1 MVSHSVIL
9 HFVRQITRKPTH
21 QNCSRAHTE
30 SGIAFKINPTVPET
44 DWRIAVDVIGSVSS
58 RLYRTGPLLAR
69 AGEGAVY
76 RVSGDASI
84 LLKIFDVLP
93 SARAVEKL
101 EILTAYTPKPDFV
114 ALPLETVLNVA
125 TRAVVGFV
133 QPFFRR
139 TVPITR
145 AFDSTSR
152 MRCGLPDH
160 LGHQVTLCRFLGE
173 AVARLHAANLVM
185 GDVSDTNFLIGR
197 DWLGRVTAVSVID
210 CNSLQISL
218 RTNRGHEIF
227 ASGVATEAYAAPEVQ
242 STDWSI
248 SPRTVFS
255 DNFGLAVLCW
265 LMLFNGSHPFAVA
278 SPRNVDVPPLGE
290 RIERRLFPFAPA
302 TPLPTGWTQL
312 TLDPSLGILPND
324 LREMFFRTFSTDD
337 PRDRPTADEWV
348 RAFRNWES
356 KPAPVLRHLGDW
368 KRLLSN
374 PLANAPVPIR
384 RWGGRGLLLM
394 GIGILAILFPRF
406 QGSSLPAPESEETR
420 PAMFQ
425 KASTTS
431 KSARP
436 RYVDRDVFPD
446 DFLNPQPRTKE

>member
-1 MVSHSVIL
+1 M
-9 HFVRQITRKPTH
+9 
-21 QNCSRAHTE
+21 
-30 SGIAFKINPTVPET
+30 
-44 DWRIAVDVIGSVSS
+44 DVIGSVSG
-58 RLYRTGPLLAR
+58 RLYRSGPLHAR

-76 RVSGDASI
+76 RVYGDASI
-84 LLKIFDVLP
+84 LLKIFDVRP
-93 SARAVEKL
+93 SARAVQKL
-101 EILTAYTPKPDFV
+101 ELLTGYLPKPDFV
-114 ALPLETVLNVA
+114 ALPLETVLDVA

-152 MRCGLPDH
+152 TRCGLPDQ
-160 LGHQVTLCRFLGE
+160 LGHRVTLCRFLAE

-185 GDVSDTNFLIGR
+185 GDVSDTNFLICR
-197 DWLGRVTAVSVID
+197 NWLGRVTAISVID

-227 ASGVATEAYAAPEVQ
+227 ASGVATEAYTAPEVQ

-255 DNFGLAVLCW
+255 DNFSLAVLCW

-290 RIERRLFPFAPA
+290 RIERRLFPYAPA
-302 TPLPTGWTQL
+302 SPLPAGWTQL
-312 TLDPSLGILPND
+312 TLDPSLGVLPNE
-324 LREMFFRTFSTDD
+324 LRELFFRTFSTDD

-348 RAFRNWES
+348 RAFRTWES
-356 KPAPVLRHLGDW
+356 QPAPVLRDLGAW
-368 KRLLSN
+368 KRLLAN
-374 PLANAPVPIR
+374 PLANAPLPIR
-384 RWGGRGLLLM
+384 RWGGRALLLV
-394 GIGILAILFPRF
+394 GIVFLAILFPGF
-406 QGSSLPAPESEETR
+406 QDSSLPAPDSETTR
-420 PAMFQ
+420 PALFQ
-425 KASTTS
+425 KASTPP
-431 KSARP
+431 KPART

-446 DFLNPQPRTKE
+446 DFWNPQPRTKD